1 MLSVTH
7 YYYKYH
13 YQRYSPPQLHLPQ
26 SRKVSPPL
34 LEKSFVFPGKRGS
47 SEEVS
52 PLAKKQLAL
61 ITYIT
66 RELLWQECKHIFHE
80 PLSISIPWNRDK
92 QHSCVVPLGTAT
104 PPHTH
109 TLKLGRFQL
118 PKSQSKSNQL
128 ENTMTTLTS
137 WEKRLTEA
145 YSNKS
150 IRKRTTQEKMSDSW
164 GWSTKYKNSNPLLS
178 DYRMPRNDMLGV
190 S

>member
-1 MLSVTH
+1 MSIIIKDTH
-7 YYYKYH
+7 PLN
-13 YQRYSPPQLHLPQ
+13 STSPQ
-26 SRKVSPPL
+26 SCKVSPTL

-47 SEEVS
+47 SEVS

-66 RELLWQECKHIFHE
+66 HELLWQECKHLFHE
-80 PLSISIPWNRDK
+80 PLSVSIPWDRDK
-92 QHSCVVPLGTAT
+92 QPSCMVPLRTAT
-104 PPHTH
+104 PTH

-118 PKSQSKSNQL
+118 PKSQSKSYQL

-137 WEKRLTEA
+137 WEKRLTKA

-164 GWSTKYKNSNPLLS
+164 GFSTKYKNSNPLLS
-178 DYRMPRNDMLGV
+178 DYRVPRNDMLGI

>member
-1 MLSVTH
+1 MSIISKDIHPLNPIS
-7 YYYKYH
+7 
-13 YQRYSPPQLHLPQ
+13 PQ
-26 SRKVSPPL
+26 SHKVSPTL
-34 LEKSFVFPGKRGS
+34 LEKSFVFPGKWGS
-47 SEEVS
+47 SEQLS

-80 PLSISIPWNRDK
+80 SLSISSPWNQDK
-92 QHSCVVPLGTAT
+92 QHSCIVPLGTAA
-104 PPHTH
+104 PLHI
-109 TLKLGRFQL
+109 LKLGRFQL
-118 PKSQSKSNQL
+118 PKNQSKSYQL
-128 ENTMTTLTS
+128 ENTMTILTS

-164 GWSTKYKNSNPLLS
+164 GFSTKYKNSNPLLS
-178 DYRMPRNDMLGV
+178 DYRMPRNDMLGI